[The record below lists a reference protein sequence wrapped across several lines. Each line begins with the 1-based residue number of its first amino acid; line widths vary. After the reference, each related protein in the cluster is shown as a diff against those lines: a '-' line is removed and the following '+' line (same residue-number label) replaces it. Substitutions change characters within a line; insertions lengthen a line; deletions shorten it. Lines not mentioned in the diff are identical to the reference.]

1 MTREQVLKELN
12 EIFIANFDD
21 DEIVLNDETT
31 SADIEYWD
39 SLEQI
44 NIILACE
51 KKWNLK
57 FDIEEW
63 DSLEHINLIMAVG
76 AEFAIKFKMGEVSA
90 MKNVGEMVDL
100 IYRKVG

>member
-39 SLEQI
+39 SFEQI

-57 FDIEEW
+57 FDIEE
-63 DSLEHINLIMAVG
+63 IN
-76 AEFAIKFKMGEVSA
+76 K

>member
-57 FDIEEW
+57 FDIEE
-63 DSLEHINLIMAVG
+63 IN
-76 AEFAIKFKMGEVSA
+76 K

>member
-1 MTREQVLKELN
+1 MGREQIMKELN
-12 EIFIANFDD
+12 EIFISNFDD
-21 DEIVLNDETT
+21 DEIVLSDETT

-57 FDIEEW
+57 FDIEE
-63 DSLEHINLIMAVG
+63 IN
-76 AEFAIKFKMGEVSA
+76 K

-100 IYRKVG
+100 IYRKVN

>member
-1 MTREQVLKELN
+1 MKELN
-12 EIFIANFDD
+12 EIFIANYDD

-57 FDIEEW
+57 FDIEE
-63 DSLEHINLIMAVG
+63 IN
-76 AEFAIKFKMGEVSA
+76 K